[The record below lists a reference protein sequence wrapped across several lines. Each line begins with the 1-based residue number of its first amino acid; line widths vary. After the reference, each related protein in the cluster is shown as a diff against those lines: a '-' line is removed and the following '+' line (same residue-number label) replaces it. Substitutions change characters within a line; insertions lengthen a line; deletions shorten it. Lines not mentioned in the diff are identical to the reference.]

1 MLDVGEPDPVP
12 EPELLPEPE
21 PDPEL
26 LPDPEPEPEEP
37 ELWPGLRFS
46 VALAARAVKASMVF
60 SPEVALVAC

>member
-12 EPELLPEPE
+12 EPELLPEP
-21 PDPEL
+21 DPEP

-60 SPEVALVAC
+60 SPEVALVARQ